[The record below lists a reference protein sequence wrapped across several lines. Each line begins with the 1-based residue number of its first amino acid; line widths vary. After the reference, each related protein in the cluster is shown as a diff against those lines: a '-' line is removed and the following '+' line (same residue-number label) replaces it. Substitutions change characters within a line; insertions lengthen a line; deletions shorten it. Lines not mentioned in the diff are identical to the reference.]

1 MNRGMNSSYISVR
14 EKNMKLLLSAV
25 TTYPR
30 LLLHYHR
37 VIAHG
42 LVDRGVSVRRVS
54 AQLMEQL
61 MKRLA
66 DETPEGNERVASQET
81 KASETAGGVE
91 TKAVETP
98 TTTETTTT
106 TTNTTTTTT
115 NTTTTTETPTDKLE
129 GKERLLLS
137 SLQLALQCLL
147 KEGDSAVRTA
157 LLNGV
162 VAVLCDCPRTSGG
175 FARLAVA
182 SRVVVAELDGA
193 EDAALAEALRGQLE
207 RGRRKQV
214 ASLVQWL
221 CDARL
226 SEEATLVGVWRGRE
240 A

>member
-1 MNRGMNSSYISVR
+1 MNRGMSSSYISVR

-98 TTTETTTT
+98 TTTE
-106 TTNTTTTTT
+106 TTTTTT

>member
-1 MNRGMNSSYISVR
+1 MNRGMSSSYISVR

-25 TTYPR
+25 ATYPR

-66 DETPEGNERVASQET
+66 DETPEGNESVASQET
-81 KASETAGGVE
+81 KASETAKANE
-91 TKAVETP
+91 TNADETAKGETIKAG
-98 TTTETTTT
+98 
-106 TTNTTTTTT
+106 
-115 NTTTTTETPTDKLE
+115 ETPTDKLE

-193 EDAALAEALRGQLE
+193 EDATLTEALRGQLE

-226 SEEATLVGVWRGRE
+226 SEEATLVGVRRGRE